1 MIVYTVD
8 LYSLMLKQKIA
19 ILKTPSK
26 NINGR
31 EQLGHTA
38 KRFLLCFTDA
48 SHIGLD
54 QEEVAYDGFN
64 SLVELS
70 L

>member
-1 MIVYTVD
+1 
-8 LYSLMLKQKIA
+8 MLKQKFA
-19 ILKTPSK
+19 ILKTLTK

-31 EQLGHTA
+31 EQRGHTA
-38 KRFLLCFTDA
+38 KHFLLCFTDA

-64 SLVELS
+64 YLVELS